1 MAMNWYEYVKKYV
14 WDEKKTPYFVKVDK
28 LTKSQARSELFVYTL
43 FLAILFGIIAAVLLS
58 ENGRAEGF
66 RAVAL
71 GYYAFTVLCAAVA
84 LGGTKHLY
92 AALYCV
98 AAPVGAF
105 LSIVYSGLRPDLAT
119 IDKYA
124 LLVVTLIWLRYAV
137 RVVAIAKGYERMP
150 EPADDA

>member
-1 MAMNWYEYVKKYV
+1 MAMNWYEHVKKYV
-14 WDEKKTPYFVKVDK
+14 WNEKKTPYLVRVDK
-28 LTKSQARSELFVYTL
+28 LTKSQAGSELFVYTL

-58 ENGRAEGF
+58 ESGRQEGF
-66 RAVAL
+66 MAAAL

-84 LGGTKHLY
+84 LGMTKHLY

-119 IDKYA
+119 VDKYA
-124 LLVVTLIWLRYAV
+124 LLVLTLIWLRYTV

-150 EPADDA
+150 ESADDE